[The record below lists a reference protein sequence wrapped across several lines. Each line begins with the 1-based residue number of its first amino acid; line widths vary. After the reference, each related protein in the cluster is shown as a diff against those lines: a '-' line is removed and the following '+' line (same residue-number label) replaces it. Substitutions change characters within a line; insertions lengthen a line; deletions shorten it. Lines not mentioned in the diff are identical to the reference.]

1 MEESVKKE
9 IMKQAQKIL
18 NKRLK
23 DYHILTKD
31 NININITNGIKNY
44 SAIIGENGKI
54 EYIMSLEN

>member
-31 NININITNGIKNY
+31 NTYILDDFHVKL
-44 SAIIGENGKI
+44 SKI
-54 EYIMSLEN
+54 EKLFLKS